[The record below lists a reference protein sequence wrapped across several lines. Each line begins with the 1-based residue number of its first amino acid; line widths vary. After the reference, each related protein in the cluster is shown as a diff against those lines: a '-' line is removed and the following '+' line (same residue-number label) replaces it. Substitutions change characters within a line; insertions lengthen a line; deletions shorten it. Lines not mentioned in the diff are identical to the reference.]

1 MEYNTICT
9 FFCYDTNEQSVIE
22 RFVDLTK
29 YQEKD
34 IISIEVQNNG
44 SFRWNQKRSKENIY
58 SDTINAGN
66 RIRT

>member
-1 MEYNTICT
+1 MKETGLNFYCLRYKRSDSEYNTICT

-44 SFRWNQKRSKENIY
+44 SFR
-58 SDTINAGN
+58 
-66 RIRT
+66 

>member
-1 MEYNTICT
+1 MKETGLNFYCLRYKRSDFEYNTICT

-44 SFRWNQKRSKENIY
+44 PFR
-58 SDTINAGN
+58 
-66 RIRT
+66 